1 MPPDAPAADSEFLT
15 IDQAVANLDAA
26 DQKEEQAPATAAA
39 AETPNTEAE
48 PAAEDTPEPE
58 TAIEGDDAETEEGAE
73 EAEEAELPAIEP
85 PALWSKEDKDAFLE
99 LPRHLQERLL
109 ARETE
114 SNRVVSKK
122 FEEAAA
128 LRKAADI
135 EASKLTQLT
144 AHLDKLIPEAE
155 QTFATNWGIGEID
168 WNRVAQEHGVERAF
182 QLKND
187 HDRQLASIQQLKAAK
202 DTAENVT
209 TAKFKETRA
218 EQMRTVVP
226 DLADAKEGPARQIE
240 LVNYLASQGGVDPQ
254 VIINRASAKELAIG
268 WKAYL
273 YDKLNADAK
282 TKAASPKT
290 PAQPKPATPARP
302 SVKPTAAPARAGS
315 PQSARIQALQRK
327 TSLTTDELVELMDLQ
342 GT

>member
-1 MPPDAPAADSEFLT
+1 MPTDAPAADSNFLT

-26 DQKEEQAPATAAA
+26 DKHEDEAPAV
-39 AETPNTEAE
+39 AEKPEKIEAE
-48 PAAEDTPEPE
+48 PAVEDTEEPE
-58 TAIEGDDAETEEGAE
+58 AAIDGETAETEEGE
-73 EAEEAELPAIEP
+73 EEGDEPQLTALSP
-85 PALWSKEDKDAFLE
+85 PALWNAEDKEAFSE

-109 ARETE
+109 EKETE
-114 SNRVVSKK
+114 SNRAVSTKLQ
-122 FEEAAA
+122 EAAA
-128 LRKAADI
+128 IRKAATD

-168 WNRVAQEHGVERAF
+168 WNKVAQEHGVERAF

-187 HDRQLASIQQLKAAK
+187 HDRQLASIQQLRLAK
-202 DTAENVT
+202 DSAESVT
-209 TAKFKETRA
+209 VAKFKESRA
-218 EQMRTVVP
+218 EEMKTVTP
-226 DLADAKEGPARQIE
+226 DLADAKEGPARQLE

-282 TKAASPKT
+282 VKAASPKT
-290 PAQPKPATPARP
+290 PAQTRTAPPAKPT
-302 SVKPTAAPARAGS
+302 VKATAAPARAGS
-315 PQSARIQALQRK
+315 PQSARIQALSRK
-327 TSLTTDELVELMDLQ
+327 PSLTTDELVELMDLQ

>member
-1 MPPDAPAADSEFLT
+1 MPPDAPAADSSFLT

-26 DQKEEQAPATAAA
+26 DKHEDDAPAV
-39 AETPNTEAE
+39 AEAPEKIEAE
-48 PAAEDTPEPE
+48 PAAEDAPEPE
-58 TAIEGDDAETEEGAE
+58 TAIEGEDAETEETE
-73 EAEEAELPAIEP
+73 EEGDEPQLSALTP
-85 PALWSKEDKDAFLE
+85 PALWNAEDKEAFNE

-109 ARETE
+109 AKETE
-114 SNRVVSKK
+114 SNRAVSTKM
-122 FEEAAA
+122 EEAAA
-128 LRKAADI
+128 IRKAADA

-155 QTFATNWGIGEID
+155 QTFATNWGTGEID
-168 WNRVAQEHGVERAF
+168 WNKVAEQHGVERAF

-218 EQMRTVVP
+218 EQMKTVVP
-226 DLADAKEGPARQIE
+226 DLADAKEGPARQLE

-273 YDKLNADAK
+273 YDKLNSDAK
-282 TKAASPKT
+282 AKAASPKT
-290 PAQPKPATPARP
+290 PAQTKPATQARP

-315 PQSARIQALQRK
+315 PQSARIQALSRK
-327 TSLTTDELVELMDLQ
+327 PSLTTDELVELMDLQ